1 MSSSAQ
7 RVQPD
12 PDQSREMY
20 VDPRFRVVADRFFDR
35 FRGPRDGG
43 GAVAAYLHGEKVLDV
58 WAGWRTKDQRWTHDT
73 VTLCFSTGK
82 GVASTV
88 VHRLADRGLID
99 YDQPVAAYWP
109 EFAAAGK
116 ERITV
121 RELMSHRAGLHN
133 VRKVAPTQTVLL
145 DYRAFGDAL
154 AAARPDPRRLQG
166 PGYHAVT
173 YGNLVAELASRVTGT
188 DFTTLLREEVADPL
202 GAEELWFH
210 VPQESR
216 VRIARVFP
224 TVKPGPVPWSTT
236 GRVLST
242 LPGLRAIAEA
252 GMAEGF
258 DELARS
264 PRAHDAVMPGWNG
277 VFSAPALARV
287 YAAIANGG
295 ELDGARYLSA
305 ERIEQMTETQTRR
318 RDYVLGIRPHWRL
331 GFHPAWL
338 RVEEMPRRSVGHY
351 GFGGSGAWGDPET
364 GLSLA
369 FVSNRLGNRL
379 QPVADGRMSAIG
391 GAALEVARRLA

>member
-1 MSSSAQ
+1 MSTQSSGDTAGT
-7 RVQPD
+7 
-12 PDQSREMY
+12 REML
-20 VDPRFRVVADRFFDR
+20 VDRRFRGVADRFFER
-35 FRGPRDGG
+35 FQTARDGG
-43 GAVAAYLHGEKVLDV
+43 GAAAAYLHGEKVLDV
-58 WAGWRTKDQRWTHDT
+58 WAGWRAKDTRWTHDT

-88 VHRLADRGLID
+88 VHRLADRGLVD

-133 VRKVAPTQTVLL
+133 VRVVAPTEQVLL
-145 DYRAFGDAL
+145 DYRAFADAL
-154 AAARPDPRRLQG
+154 AAARPDPRRFKG

-173 YGNLVAELASRVTGT
+173 YGNLVAELASRVSGK
-188 DFTTLLREEVADPL
+188 DFTTLLREEVSEPL

-210 VPQESR
+210 VPDDAR

-236 GRVLST
+236 GRVMSR

-258 DELARS
+258 DELVRS
-264 PRAHDAVMPGWNG
+264 PRAHDVVMPGWNG
-277 VFSAPALARV
+277 VFSAPALARM

-295 ELDGARYLSA
+295 ELDGLRYLSPD
-305 ERIEQMTETQTRR
+305 RVTQLSETQTRR

-331 GFHPAWL
+331 GYHPAWL
-338 RVEEMPRRSVGHY
+338 RTDEMPRRSVGHY
-351 GFGGSGAWGDPET
+351 GFGGSGAWADPET
-364 GLSLA
+364 GLSFA

-391 GAALEVARRLA
+391 GAALEVARRWA

>member
-1 MSSSAQ
+1 MSSAHFDG
-7 RVQPD
+7 VPA
-12 PDQSREMY
+12 REMY
-20 VDPRFRVVADRFFDR
+20 VDPRFRAAADRFFER
-35 FRGPRDGG
+35 FASPRDGG

-58 WAGWRTKDQRWTHDT
+58 WAGWRAKDVRWTHDT

-99 YDQPVAAYWP
+99 DDQPVAAYWP
-109 EFAAAGK
+109 EFAANGK

-121 RELMSHRAGLHN
+121 RELMTHRAGLHN
-133 VRKVAPTQTVLL
+133 VRAVAPTQEVLL
-145 DYRAFGDAL
+145 DYRAFSDAL
-154 AAARPDPRRLQG
+154 AAAAPDPRRLTG

-173 YGNLVAELASRVTGT
+173 YGNLVAELAARVTGK
-188 DFTTLLREEVADPL
+188 DFTTLLREEVSEPL
-202 GAEELWFH
+202 GADELWFR
-210 VPQESR
+210 VPEESR

-236 GRVLST
+236 GRVLSV

-264 PRAHDAVMPGWNG
+264 PRAHDVVMPGWNG
-277 VFSAPALARV
+277 VFSAPALARM
-287 YAAIANGG
+287 YAALANDGV
-295 ELDGARYLSA
+295 LDGARYLSSD
-305 ERIEQMTETQTRR
+305 RIAQLSQTQTRQ

-338 RVEEMPRRSVGHY
+338 RVPEMPRRSVGHY
-351 GFGGSGAWGDPET
+351 GFGGSGAWADPET
-364 GLSLA
+364 GLSFA

-391 GAALEVARRLA
+391 GRALEAARAAA